1 MTRNNFKELEELLS
15 KDKEFTLQ
23 KVQNNLVGTRNLF
36 GFLGDII
43 ELFIPKIMD
52 VIINLSGG
60 DMTENSKQIK
70 YPHEGGNI

>member
-23 KVQNNLVGTRNLF
+23 KVQNNLVATRNLF

-43 ELFIPKIMD
+43 ELFLPKIMD

-60 DMTENSKQIK
+60 NVKENSDQIK
-70 YPHEGGNI
+70 YPHEGGNL